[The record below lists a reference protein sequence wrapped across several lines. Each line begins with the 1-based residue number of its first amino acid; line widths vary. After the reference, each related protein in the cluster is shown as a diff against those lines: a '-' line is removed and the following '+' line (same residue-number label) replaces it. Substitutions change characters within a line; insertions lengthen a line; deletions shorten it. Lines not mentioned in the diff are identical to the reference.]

1 MKTDD
6 DLTLAGLVH
15 DLNNVLQTL
24 VDAADQ
30 LSEDPRWE
38 HLSATILRSVERGRH
53 IAQGLF
59 ETGGT
64 GTPFEQILGNA
75 ISFVEDA
82 ILTAR
87 GPHIRF
93 ACDVE
98 PGIVLGGNW
107 AWERVLINLFL
118 NSMRAMPR
126 GGTIY
131 VTAQRRG
138 EEIEIAVADEGSGI
152 PPHIVRDL
160 FAPSVSG
167 SGSTGLGLHI
177 VETIVK
183 QDGGRIRAS
192 NRAPQPGAEFV
203 ITLPAAR
210 AARLAV

>member
-6 DLTLAGLVH
+6 ELTLAGLVH

-38 HLSATILRSVERGRH
+38 HLSASILRSVERGRH
-53 IAQGLF
+53 IARGLCARS
-59 ETGGT
+59 GPGT
-64 GTPFEQILGNA
+64 AFEQILGHA

-82 ILTAR
+82 ILSAR
-87 GPHIRF
+87 GPQIRF

-98 PGIVLGGNW
+98 PGIVLGGTW

-131 VTAQRRG
+131 VTARRRG
-138 EEIEIAVADEGSGI
+138 DEIEITVADEGSGI

-160 FAPSVSG
+160 FAPHVSG

-192 NRAPQPGAEFV
+192 NRGSQPGAEFI

-210 AARLAV
+210 AMRQAP